1 MKKQDKPKRPLY
13 QRLAQGILLI
23 MLVSSLVAGGA
34 RWLIDARPG
43 VPYTEPATEKQED
56 SVKAPEAKPKPSR
69 KKRRSKPEKLKNPK
83 DFILLQRRNMV
94 LLRGPITS
102 RSIAPVMQKLI
113 IMSIFLKSSETI
125 YLVLDTPGGSIAAGN
140 LFIDLCQ
147 SLPQKIKTLSLF
159 SASMGFH
166 IAQSLGERAVL
177 PSSVLM
183 SHRASIRGLSGEV
196 PGEAVQRLNFIV
208 KMVTN
213 LERRTA
219 ARMKLSLSDYRELT
233 RDELWINGP
242 DGISQNVADRMVLAR
257 CAPSLSGTEIIDIPT
272 FFGDVR
278 ATFSEC
284 PLIQAPLKVEFPSRM
299 QKRKQFRVTKAEY
312 DIFVSFINDLLFH
325 PIEFTKKYIIPN
337 TYTKYLK

>member
-1 MKKQDKPKRPLY
+1 MNKQKKPKRPLS
-13 QRLAQGILLI
+13 QRIAQGILVVV
-23 MLVSSLVAGGA
+23 LVSSLIAGGTK
-34 RWLIDARPG
+34 WLIDARPG
-43 VPYTEPATEKQED
+43 VPYSEPATEEEGK
-56 SVKAPEAKPKPSR
+56 SAKSPEAKPKPAR

-113 IMSIFLKSSETI
+113 IMSMFLKSSETI
-125 YLVLDTPGGSIAAGN
+125 YLVLDTPGGSISAGN

-177 PSSVLM
+177 PSTVVM
-183 SHRASIRGLSGEV
+183 SHRAHIEGLSGEV

-213 LERRTA
+213 LEKRT
-219 ARMKLSLSDYRELT
+219 D
-233 RDELWINGP
+233 
-242 DGISQNVADRMVLAR
+242 
-257 CAPSLSGTEIIDIPT
+257 ID
-272 FFGDVR
+272 
-278 ATFSEC
+278 
-284 PLIQAPLKVEFPSRM
+284 Q
-299 QKRKQFRVTKAEY
+299 
-312 DIFVSFINDLLFH
+312 
-325 PIEFTKKYIIPN
+325 
-337 TYTKYLK
+337 